1 MACHKYREGIN
12 RNNHNGMENNVEL
25 VVSSEVRGLLK
36 AHS

>member
-1 MACHKYREGIN
+1 MACHKYRESIN
-12 RNNHNGMENNVEL
+12 RNNHKVMENNVES